1 MVLFLSLFFCL
12 LHGLLQH
19 ISQGVSH
26 SLVTVNLYLL
36 KKGFSFCLPLEPG
49 TKMSYCVIHT
59 LFFDPRHSSALS
71 LVLLN
76 FVHLSVSIAP
86 NKLLGSFFYLEGDF
100 ALYSKSRGEFSST
113 VGNFV
118 IIVPPYSGIHSTSS
132 RCHAR
137 TRRCHKNACLWV
149 WWVKNFLFLFYR
161 NSSISIETFTLSA
174 RLRHLT
180 DGDFEFVIA
189 QKRI

>member
-1 MVLFLSLFFCL
+1 MVLFLSVFFCL

-71 LVLLN
+71 LVLVN

-86 NKLLGSFFYLEGDF
+86 NKLLGSFFYLKVISPF
-100 ALYSKSRGEFSST
+100 MRNRAA
-113 VGNFV
+113 NFPV
-118 IIVPPYSGIHSTSS
+118 
-132 RCHAR
+132 
-137 TRRCHKNACLWV
+137 
-149 WWVKNFLFLFYR
+149 
-161 NSSISIETFTLSA
+161 
-174 RLRHLT
+174 
-180 DGDFEFVIA
+180 
-189 QKRI
+189 Q

>member
-1 MVLFLSLFFCL
+1 MVLFLSVFFCL

-49 TKMSYCVIHT
+49 TKMSYCVIYT
-59 LFFDPRHSSALS
+59 LFFDPRHPSALS
-71 LVLLN
+71 LVLVN

-86 NKLLGSFFYLEGDF
+86 NKLLGPLCEI
-100 ALYSKSRGEFSST
+100 ALYAKSRGEFSST
-113 VGNFV
+113 VTNFV

-137 TRRCHKNACLWV
+137 TRRCHKNA
-149 WWVKNFLFLFYR
+149 
-161 NSSISIETFTLSA
+161 
-174 RLRHLT
+174 RL
-180 DGDFEFVIA
+180 
-189 QKRI
+189 

>member
-1 MVLFLSLFFCL
+1 MNTDVVLFLSLFFCL

-26 SLVTVNLYLL
+26 SLLTVNLYLL

-49 TKMSYCVIHT
+49 TKMSYCVIYT
-59 LFFDPRHSSALS
+59 LFFDPRHPSEFCPFKCFYRTKLTIGQ
-71 LVLLN
+71 LL
-76 FVHLSVSIAP
+76 
-86 NKLLGSFFYLEGDF
+86 LLKGDF

-113 VGNFV
+113 VANFV

-137 TRRCHKNACLWV
+137 TRRCHKNA
-149 WWVKNFLFLFYR
+149 
-161 NSSISIETFTLSA
+161 
-174 RLRHLT
+174 RL
-180 DGDFEFVIA
+180 
-189 QKRI
+189 